1 MKALLVIPVVVAVA
15 WIYAIKKE
23 DQLHK
28 YEQLDQGEDM
38 K

>member
-1 MKALLVIPVVVAVA
+1 MKAIIAIPVAVVIA

-28 YEQLDQGEDM
+28 FEQLDYGEER
-38 K
+38 